1 MLPFVL
7 VILLVR
13 FWMPFSLLISLIAVI
28 RWTVCCVRN
37 KDSGVRTL
45 VFAKKVVFTQHSR
58 PYTKFFN
65 PRMSSSPGIIADSVP
80 TDFITT
86 QRRGCCFSPLF
97 YCWYQHFQHVAQ
109 LETGPKN
116 PAHFINPAPQQ
127 PFNPNPHPSCRRL
140 VIIRHKRSTTPSWSM
155 TWSGSASKSFLLRI
169 PQINLSNGKRSRSV
183 NWQLQIGSF
192 VVLFSVASQCIVMMF
207 RHKTLCLSFFWIE
220 IS

>member
-28 RWTVCCVRN
+28 RWTVVACE
-37 KDSGVRTL
+37 SRTP
-45 VFAKKVVFTQHSR
+45 VFAHFIFAKKVVFTQHSR

-127 PFNPNPHPSCRRL
+127 PFNPSTLTLIHHVVGSSSFVTSVLPHPRGQWHGVARRANHFCWGY
-140 VIIRHKRSTTPSWSM
+140 RRSTWAM
-155 TWSGSASKSFLLRI
+155 E
-169 PQINLSNGKRSRSV
+169 SV
-183 NWQLQIGSF
+183 RGQ
-192 VVLFSVASQCIVMMF
+192 
-207 RHKTLCLSFFWIE
+207 
-220 IS
+220 